1 MGAKVF
7 LEPVSESSDS
17 SRPRRGASRRGPA
30 GALDKCSGPRLR
42 QVLVWRL
49 AWIHPPRGL
58 IWIKDPIKESAHPK
72 GG

>member
-17 SRPRRGASRRGPA
+17 SGPCRGSSRRGTA
-30 GALDKCSGPRLR
+30 GALDRCSGPRLT

-49 AWIHPPRGL
+49 TWTHPPGGL

-72 GG
+72 GQ